1 MEQDAQSRPEHR
13 GSETVDEA
21 HDRTFSR
28 RNLIRTGSAMGIAG
42 AGAWAI
48 AACSGGNGSST
59 ASGQT
64 TVAPPAGSTGTGS
77 SILDKIVKDGK
88 AKIGVDLTFPP
99 IQFRDANNEPTGYNV
114 ELFKMMLADLKV
126 EPDWVDIPFQNL
138 FSAQA
143 SGQIDLSGIAATILP
158 SRALNVTFASVPL
171 FVESVVVLLKPGSTI
186 TSTADLNNSNVTIAV
201 QVGSSQEATAPSF
214 FPDAQL
220 KSLENQAAIQD
231 VVTGRSDAYL
241 LSEFNIAP
249 IKEANPTVSVLKAPP
264 VFVDYNTWFMPL
276 NDTKAQLWITNWL
289 SYQISHGTLATQWNK
304 WIGDDARALG
314 LQTIPITDTW
324 TAAAVT
330 LGEKS

>member
-1 MEQDAQSRPEHR
+1 MKDAQAWTSDGTPTPE
-13 GSETVDEA
+13 EA
-21 HDRTFSR
+21 TPPDAISR
-28 RNLIRTGSAMGIAG
+28 RNLIRSGSAASMAG
-42 AGAWAI
+42 VGAWAL
-48 AACSGGNGSST
+48 AAHGPSSRPTRSTQSTEGGGESVLDRIVS
-59 ASGQT
+59 
-64 TVAPPAGSTGTGS
+64 AGT
-77 SILDKIVKDGK
+77 

-99 IQFRDANNEPTGYNV
+99 IQFRDDNDEPTGFNV
-114 ELFKMMLADLKV
+114 EMFKLMLADLEV
-126 EPDWVDIPFQNL
+126 EPEWVDVPFANL

-186 TSTADLNNSNVTIAV
+186 TTSEELNSSDVTIAV

-214 FPDAQL
+214 FPDATF

-231 VVTGRSDAYL
+231 VVTGRSDAYI

-249 IKEANPTVSVLKAPP
+249 IKEANPDVTVLDAPP

-276 NDTKAQLWITNWL
+276 NDTKAQLWLTNWL
-289 SYQISHGTLATQWNK
+289 SYQISHGVVANQWNQ

-314 LQTIPITDTW
+314 LQTIPVMDTW

-330 LGEKS
+330 LGAES

>member
-1 MEQDAQSRPEHR
+1 MEDAQAWTSDGTSPA
-13 GSETVDEA
+13 GEA
-21 HDRTFSR
+21 TPQDTISR
-28 RNLIRTGSAMGIAG
+28 RNLIRSGSAVSMAG
-42 AGAWAI
+42 VGAFALSAHAPASRPTRWAQSSEGGGESVLDRIVSAG
-48 AACSGGNGSST
+48 T
-59 ASGQT
+59 
-64 TVAPPAGSTGTGS
+64 
-77 SILDKIVKDGK
+77 

-99 IQFRDANNEPTGYNV
+99 IQFRDDNDEPTGFNI
-114 ELFKMMLADLKV
+114 EMFKLMLADLEV
-126 EPDWVDIPFQNL
+126 EPEWVDVPFANL
-138 FSAQA
+138 FSAAA

-186 TSTADLNNSNVTIAV
+186 TTSDELNSSDVTIAV

-214 FPDAQL
+214 FPDATF

-231 VVTGRSDAYL
+231 VVTGRSDAYI

-249 IKEANPTVSVLKAPP
+249 IKEANPDVTVLDAPP

-276 NDTKAQLWITNWL
+276 NDTKAQLWLTNWL
-289 SYQISHGTLATQWNK
+289 SYQISHGVVARQWNQ

-314 LQTIPITDTW
+314 LQTIPVMDTW

-330 LGEKS
+330 LGAES